1 MFSRPVLIIRILY
14 LIFPYVLLS
23 EQIFWVKIPGRETPG
38 SIPNPAVKPSR
49 ADGSMWATACE
60 SRYRP
65 DVIREESLFDS
76 PFCFGNRGRGLE
88 VRNSKEQENWSTVD
102 GPPSSQKSI
111 FTPKGYWR

>member
-1 MFSRPVLIIRILY
+1 MFSRPVLIIRFLY

-65 DVIREESLFDS
+65 DVIQEESLFDS
-76 PFCFGNRGRGLE
+76 PFCFEKPWYVVAGGGF
-88 VRNSKEQENWSTVD
+88 VRTRET
-102 GPPSSQKSI
+102 G
-111 FTPKGYWR
+111 